1 MSEKTKIKDFLYY
14 YSSYRV
20 ILFPVYEYL
29 PVLADNI
36 INDFQEWGLLENKLI
51 TQREKYFKFFL
62 EKQLDKILESFI
74 ILFKDLN
81 IKTFSLYKEIHL
93 PSEYSQFFKESD
105 KFSKNVKKILK
116 NKTKHFKDIKN
127 HSLSLQYKGYY
138 KNIKLGDPTGEDLEL
153 LIKLFGD

>member
-14 YSSYRV
+14 YSSHRV
-20 ILFPVYEYL
+20 ILFPIYEYL
-29 PVLADNI
+29 PNLADNI
-36 INDFQEWGLLENKLI
+36 IQDFNEWGLLEDKLI

-81 IKTFSLYKEIHL
+81 IKIFSLYKETQL
-93 PSEYSQFFKESD
+93 SSEYSQYFKEPD
-105 KFSKNVKKILK
+105 KFCKNIKKFLK

-127 HSLSLQYKGYY
+127 HSLSLNYKGYY

-153 LIKLFGD
+153 LIKLFSD